1 MNEPQEEQSKLGF
14 GHWDLGFG
22 DMPADEFRQA
32 GYQIVDWI
40 ADYLAH
46 PERYPVLAQ
55 VEPGDIQGRLP
66 LHPPDKPELMAP
78 ILADIERLI
87 VPGITH
93 WNHPAFFAYFSITG
107 SGPGILGELLTA
119 ALNVNAMLWRTSPAA
134 TELEEVVLGWLRE
147 MLGLPPSFEGVVY
160 DTASVSSMHAI
171 AAAREAAGI
180 RVREEGLAGRPDVP
194 RLRLYASEQAHSS
207 IDKSAITLGI
217 GQAGIRKIP
226 TDAEFRMDPAALARA
241 IEEDLAAG
249 WKPFCVVATV
259 GTTSTTSIDPVAAI
273 AEVCEK
279 YNLWLHVD
287 AAYGG
292 AAAILPE
299 MRHVLDGC
307 DRADSF
313 VVNPHKWLF
322 TPIDF
327 SAFYCRRMDVV
338 RRAFS
343 LVPEYLRTAE
353 GEMVRNLMDTGIQ
366 LGRRFRA
373 LKLWFVIRYF
383 GREGLAA
390 RIREHI
396 RLAQEFARWIDEDP
410 NFERMAPVPFS
421 TVCFRANPQPRPL
434 SPEALNSQPPLPE
447 ALTPTPSSSG
457 RGEPAVGVEEELDR
471 LNETLMHAVN
481 ATGEVFLSHTKLN
494 GKLVLRLAIGNI
506 RTTERHVARAWEL
519 LKEHAARLRQEQ
531 HILAG
536 VE

>member
-1 MNEPQEEQSKLGF
+1 MDQCSTPNDQS
-14 GHWDLGFG
+14 GHEDLEFDKGVGQLSLRIG
-22 DMPADEFRQA
+22 DMSPEEFRRA
-32 GYQIVDWI
+32 GYQLIDWI
-40 ADYLAH
+40 ADYLVH
-46 PERYPVLAQ
+46 PERYPVLSQ
-55 VEPGDIQGRLP
+55 VEPGDIKRQLP
-66 LHPPDKPELMAP
+66 SSPPETPESMER
-78 ILADIERLI
+78 ILADIEPVI

-93 WNHPAFFAYFSITG
+93 WNHPAFFAYFAISG

-119 ALNVNAMLWRTSPAA
+119 AFNVNAMLWRTSPAA

-147 MLGLPPSFEGVVY
+147 MVGLPPSFEGVVY

-180 RVREEGLAGRPDVP
+180 RVREEGLSGRPDVP

-207 IDKSAITLGI
+207 IDKGALTLGI

-259 GTTSTTSIDPVAAI
+259 GTTSTTSVDPVPAI

-279 YNLWLHVD
+279 YDLWLHVD

-292 AAAILPE
+292 SAAILPA
-299 MRHVLDGC
+299 MRHILDGC

-313 VVNPHKWLF
+313 VMNPHKWLF

-327 SAFYCRRMDVV
+327 SAFYCRRMDVL

-353 GEMVRNLMDTGIQ
+353 GETVHNLMDTGIQ

-383 GREGLAA
+383 GRAGLAA

-396 RLAQEFARWIDEDP
+396 RLAQEFAHWVDEDP
-410 NFERMAPVPFS
+410 DFERMAPVPFS
-421 TVCFRANPQPRPL
+421 TVCFRANPHTRPR
-434 SPEALNSQPPLPE
+434 SQGERGRQAGEAEND
-447 ALTPTPSSSG
+447 
-457 RGEPAVGVEEELDR
+457 LDR
-471 LNETLMHAVN
+471 LNEALMHAVN

-494 GKLVLRLAIGNI
+494 GKLTLRLAIGNI
-506 RTTERHVARAWEL
+506 RTTEQHVRRAWEL
-519 LKEHAARLRQEQ
+519 LREHAARLQN
-531 HILAG
+531 L
-536 VE
+536 